1 MRPSDKWMSSPVR
14 YGEVDTG
21 EENGGHTN
29 GGGTENVAYLKSTAS
44 LDNKQ
49 YESGL

>member
-1 MRPSDKWMSSPVR
+1 MSPSNKWMSSPVR
-14 YGEVDTG
+14 YGEVEVG
-21 EENGGHTN
+21 EENGDYTN
-29 GGGTENVAYLKSTAS
+29 GGTENVAYLKSTVS